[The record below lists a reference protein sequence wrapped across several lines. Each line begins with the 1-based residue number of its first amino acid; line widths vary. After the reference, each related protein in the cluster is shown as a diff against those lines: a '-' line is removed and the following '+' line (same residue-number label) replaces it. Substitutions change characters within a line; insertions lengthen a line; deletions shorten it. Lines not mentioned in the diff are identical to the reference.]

1 MPETKKHLSLWLM
14 AAGGLVFA
22 FALIGVLL
30 VGTGSKVRPVQAEV
44 WRNEES
50 QLPDNAACLSCHMV
64 EGQVKEFPNGDIIS
78 VVVKP
83 EIYGLSA
90 HVSLSCQVCHT
101 NISGYPHPE
110 NTAQSSREYT
120 LQYKD
125 TCKQC
130 HPSQA
135 TELLDSVHTRVM
147 GEGNLNAPTCVD
159 CHNPHQQP
167 KIQKD
172 EQGRLSAAAHAETAK
187 VCGKCHSTIYDE
199 YANSVHGTGVLVEKN
214 PDVPSCIDCHGV
226 HSISGPSGGAAFRLS
241 SPKICADCHTNEEIM
256 SKYGLST
263 QVLQTYVADFHGTTV
278 TLFEKLD
285 PDQQVNMPVCYDCH
299 GVHDIRRAD
308 DPEKGLQVKQNLLA
322 TCQKCHPDATEN
334 FPDSWL
340 SHYIPDRNRFPL
352 VFWVNEFYKYFIPT
366 VLGGMGL
373 FVVSDIYRRWVVD
386 RRRKHPQ
393 PAAEKV
399 DEAEQQTVAD
409 VEIQGSEKPAKE
421 ADHSSLEDKGQDKEN
436 S

>member
-1 MPETKKHLSLWLM
+1 M
-14 AAGGLVFA
+14 AEHYRVTRRLLYLAIAVV
-22 FALIGVLL
+22 LIV
-30 VGTGSKVRPVQAEV
+30 VGIVGIMSRQEVQPVKAESSP
-44 WRNEES
+44 RIEA
-50 QLPDNAACLSCHMV
+50 QLPNNAACLSCHMV
-64 EGQVKEFPNGDIIS
+64 EGQIKEFPNGDLIS
-78 VVVKP
+78 VVIP
-83 EIYGLSA
+83 PQEFGLSA
-90 HVSLSCQVCHT
+90 HATLSCQVCHT

-110 NTAQSSREYT
+110 NVAQSSREYT
-120 LQYKD
+120 LQYQN
-125 TCKQC
+125 TCNQC
-130 HPSQA
+130 HPTQA
-135 TELLDSVHTRVM
+135 TELMDSVHTRVM
-147 GEGNLNAPTCVD
+147 AEGNINAPICAD

-167 KIQKD
+167 KITKD
-172 EQGRLSAAAHAETAK
+172 EQGRLTAAEHAQSAM

-199 YANSVHGTGVLVEKN
+199 YAKSVHGTGVLVDKN

-226 HSISGPSGGAAFRLS
+226 HNVSGPSGGAAFRLS

-263 QVLQTYVADFHGTTV
+263 QVLQTYIADFHGTTV

-299 GVHDIRRAD
+299 GVHDIRRSD
-308 DPEKGLQVKQNLLA
+308 DPEKGLQVKRNLLA

-340 SHYIPDRNRFPL
+340 SHYIPDRNRYPL
-352 VFWVNEFYKYFIPT
+352 VYWVNEFYKYFIPT

-386 RRRKHPQ
+386 RRRRITGPV
-393 PAAEKV
+393 ET
-399 DEAEQQTVAD
+399 DEGQETAVESLPLDTQQVEEPTTD
-409 VEIQGSEKPAKE
+409 EEEIQGSDENR
-421 ADHSSLEDKGQDKEN
+421 QDEEN

>member
-1 MPETKKHLSLWLM
+1 MANHYRFSSMLLVVGIAAVLM
-14 AAGGLVFA
+14 VIS
-22 FALIGVLL
+22 LIGLANFQKPQPVLAKA
-30 VGTGSKVRPVQAEV
+30 TFI
-44 WRNEES
+44 EEA
-50 QLPDNAACLSCHMV
+50 QLPNNAACLSCHMV
-64 EGQVKEFPNGDIIS
+64 EGQVKEFPNGDLIS
-78 VVVKP
+78 VVVAP
-83 EIYGLSA
+83 ETYGSSA
-90 HVSLSCQVCHT
+90 HATLSCQVCHT

-110 NTAQSSREYT
+110 NLAQSSRDYT
-120 LQYKD
+120 LQYQN
-125 TCKQC
+125 TCNQC

-135 TELLDSVHTRVM
+135 SELMDSVHSKAM
-147 GEGNLNAPTCVD
+147 AEGNPNAPICAD

-172 EQGRLSAAAHAETAK
+172 EQGRLMAAEHAQSAM
-187 VCGKCHSTIYDE
+187 VCGKCHSTIYED
-199 YANSVHGTGVLVEKN
+199 YAKSVHGTGVLIEKN

-226 HSISGPSGGAAFRLS
+226 HTVRGPSGGAAFRLS

-285 PDQQVNMPVCYDCH
+285 PDQQINMPVCYDCH
-299 GVHDIRRAD
+299 GVHDIRPAD
-308 DPEKGLQVKQNLLA
+308 DPLKGLQVKQNLLA

-334 FPDSWL
+334 FPDAWL
-340 SHYIPDRNRFPL
+340 GHYIPDRNRYPL
-352 VFWVNEFYKYFIPT
+352 VYWVNEFYKYFIPT

-386 RRRKHPQ
+386 RRKKNAV
-393 PAAEKV
+393 PAE
-399 DEAEQQTVAD
+399 D
-409 VEIQGSEKPAKE
+409 VENREQTQSSKGLQTQKDLEKDTQPGDEKR
-421 ADHSSLEDKGQDKEN
+421 QDEEN